1 MLITALLQGG
11 KWQRDEIKFVQERVL
26 IRANAELR
34 RASENKVAP
43 SGGEVR
49 ECSSY
54 LMKIAARVEYEK
66 RAYESVGNKRDG
78 RRVEQDGQEPLVDL
92 EL

>member
-1 MLITALLQGG
+1 MNPGTARLFYHTFSTNFFEAATISIEPGLHGFG
-11 KWQRDEIKFVQERVL
+11 L
-26 IRANAELR
+26 
-34 RASENKVAP
+34 ENKVAHA
-43 SGGEVR
+43 GGVMR

-66 RAYESVGNKRDG
+66 RAYESVGNKRDD